1 MMSAV
6 FERLAELVNADERL
20 VHRGRFLST
29 TFLLE
34 AGDVAWLVRVVE
46 GRIAR
51 VDRGPFLMRAWSF
64 AIRASEE
71 TWRRFWDP
79 VPAPGHHDLFAMTR
93 NGHAR
98 IEGDLV
104 PFMTHLRYIQDVVSS
119 PRRVETGSSL
129 DAPHPQQAT
138 LADPGLTAP
147 ATIEPIVGRYMR
159 LTFADRPHRIYFEEA
174 GQGIPLVCL
183 HTAGA
188 DGRQYRHLMNDEA
201 VTAHYRVIAFDMPWH
216 GKSLPPPGWQ
226 REEYRLTTRGYTDLI
241 LTVCGAL
248 GLSRPVVL
256 GCSIGG
262 KIVLNLAIEHPE
274 TFRALIGVE
283 AADYQPPWYDDTT
296 WLHRPDVHG
305 GEIAGA
311 MMSGLIAPQSPEE
324 TRWDTLWGYM
334 QGGPGV
340 FKGDLH
346 FYRVDGDLRD
356 RVSRIDTRRCPL
368 YLLTGEYD
376 FSCQPDD
383 TLRTAAKIP
392 GARVTTMKEIGHF
405 PMSEHP
411 AQFRRYLLPVLDE
424 IREKNPPL

>member
-1 MMSAV
+1 MMAAV
-6 FERLAELVNADERL
+6 FDRLAELVNGNEAL
-20 VHRGRFLST
+20 VRRGRFLTT

-34 AGDVAWLVRVVE
+34 ADGDAWLIRVVE
-46 GRIAR
+46 GRIER
-51 VDRGPFLMRAWSF
+51 VERGPFLMRAWSF
-64 AIRASEE
+64 AIRAPRES
-71 TWRRFWDP
+71 WQRFWEP
-79 VPAPGHHDLFAMTR
+79 VPAPGYHDLFAMSR

-98 IEGDLV
+98 IEGDLL
-104 PFMTHLRYIQDVVSS
+104 PLMTHLRYIQDVLAM
-119 PRRVETGSSL
+119 PRRRASL

-138 LADPGLTAP
+138 LGGPGQA
-147 ATIEPIVGRYMR
+147 ATINIEPIVGRYVR
-159 LTFADRPHRIYFEEA
+159 LVFQDRPHRIYFEEA

-188 DGRQYRHLMNDEA
+188 DGRQYRHLLNDPEI
-201 VTAHYRVIAFDMPWH
+201 TANYRVIAFDMPWH

-226 REEYRLTTRGYTDLI
+226 REEYRLTMCAYTDLI
-241 LTVCGAL
+241 LTVCHAL
-248 GLSRPVVL
+248 SLERPAVL

-262 KIVLNLAIEHPE
+262 KIVLNLALEHPE
-274 TFRALIGVE
+274 EFRALIGVE
-283 AADYQPPWYDDTT
+283 SADYQPPWYDDTT
-296 WLHRPDVHG
+296 WLHRPDIHG

-311 MMSGLIAPQSPEE
+311 MMSGLIAPQSPQE

-356 RVSRIDTRRCPL
+356 RVGRIDVRRCPL

-392 GARVTTMKEIGHF
+392 GARMTIMKEIGHF
-405 PMSEHP
+405 PMSENP
-411 AQFRRYLLPVLDE
+411 AQFRRYVVPVLDE
-424 IREKNPPL
+424 IRSRNPPP